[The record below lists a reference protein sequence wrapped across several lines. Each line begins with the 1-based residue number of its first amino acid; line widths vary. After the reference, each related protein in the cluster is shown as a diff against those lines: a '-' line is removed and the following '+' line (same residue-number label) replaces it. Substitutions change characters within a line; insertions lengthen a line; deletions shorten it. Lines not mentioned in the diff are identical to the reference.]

1 MQGKLKKFSWLALL
15 CGLLA
20 VCVRSA
26 RPVDADLF
34 ASMGTPLPREV
45 SRDFAAAQGV
55 QILQLTDDPY
65 GSEISDYDI
74 PVYQSETRRLFWNTL
89 LHPETNE
96 WAFFTAQWPELKPR
110 MVIRR
115 VAPNAE
121 TAHMDISYD
130 ARIATYPRVNDSGDS
145 WDFYGLLLQEE
156 FQELRI
162 TEQNYPLR
170 EGDSIVTS
178 PASWDAKAERYLM
191 AYGINSDLFLVY
203 ADGGNQFAQVGPWQP
218 TLTDLS
224 GDPRRRENDTRL
236 ARVRIN
242 PVHASLLLFRRYGVG
257 DLWMHDIRASM
268 NQSVRISD
276 VVKTSNPQWTP
287 DGIRVGAKE
296 HGVWVERTVATLL
309 GDGVGKRSIANVKK
323 KVMGAFGGLRPEGAV
338 FYAAYSR
345 DGTYVA
351 VATDHRQSGGGK
363 LYLLDT
369 KTGKTRLLCDLRSS
383 GADARGQPRI
393 GFLEGQ
399 SALLFSSDHSAGL
412 EDVSPPQI
420 FMVRW

>member
-1 MQGKLKKFSWLALL
+1 MQGKLKQFSWLALL

-45 SRDFAAAQGV
+45 SRDFSAAHGV

-65 GSEISDYDI
+65 GSELSDNDI
-74 PVYQSETRRLFWNTL
+74 PVYQSGARRLFWNTL
-89 LHPETNE
+89 LDPETNE
-96 WAFFTAQWPELKPR
+96 WAFFTALWPEFKPR
-110 MVIRR
+110 MVVRR
-115 VAPNAE
+115 LAPNAE
-121 TAHMDISYD
+121 TTHMDISYD
-130 ARIATYPRVNDSGDS
+130 GRIATYPRLNDSAES
-145 WDFYGLLLQEE
+145 WDFYGILLQDE

-191 AYGINSDLFLVY
+191 AYGVNSDLFLVY

-218 TLTDLS
+218 TLTDFNTNLRGKE
-224 GDPRRRENDTRL
+224 GDMRL

-242 PVHASLLLFRRYGVG
+242 PVHSSLLLFRRDGTS
-257 DLWMHDIRASM
+257 DLWMHDIRASR
-268 NQSVRISD
+268 NQSVRLSD

-287 DGIRVGAKE
+287 DGMRVGAKE
-296 HGVWVERTVATLL
+296 QGLWVERTVATLL
-309 GDGVGKRSIANVKK
+309 GNKVDKLSVTNVKK
-323 KVMGAFGGLRPEGAV
+323 KVLGTFGGLRPEGAV

-345 DGTYVA
+345 DGRHVA
-351 VATDHRQSGGGK
+351 IATDHRQSGGGK
-363 LYLLDT
+363 LYLFDR
-369 KTGKTRLLCDLRSS
+369 KTGKTRLLCDLRSL
-383 GADARGQPRI
+383 GAENRGQPRI
-393 GFLEGQ
+393 GFLEDQ
-399 SALLFSSDHSAGL
+399 SALLFSSDYSAGL
-412 EDVSPPQI
+412 EQVEPPQV